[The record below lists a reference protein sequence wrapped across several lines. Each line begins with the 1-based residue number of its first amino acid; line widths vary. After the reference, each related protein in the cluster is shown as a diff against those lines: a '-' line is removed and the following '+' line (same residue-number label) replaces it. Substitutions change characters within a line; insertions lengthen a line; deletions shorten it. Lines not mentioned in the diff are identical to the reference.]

1 MCGIVAYIGT
11 KEASPILLNG
21 LKRLEYRGYDSAGC
35 SILDNNE
42 IKYLKKKGRVEEL
55 EKELKKN
62 PLKGKLGISHTRWAT
77 HGAPNT
83 VNAHPHF
90 DCQKELFLVHN
101 GIIENYTV
109 LKKWLL
115 KKGHFFRSDT
125 DTEIVVHLIEEH
137 YQGDLLNAV
146 QKALLLVEGTYGL
159 GVISKHEP
167 NILIGA
173 RKGSPL
179 AVGVVQNGEYILA
192 SDPSA
197 IIEHTKKVIYL
208 DDNEIVS
215 LTRDGMK
222 ITTLDNVE
230 VKKEAQD
237 IQLDLNQI
245 EKAGFDHF
253 MLKEIFEQPQSIKN
267 AMRGRTLVNEG
278 RIQLGGLQDWLD
290 FLVKVDSVVFL
301 ACGTS
306 WHAGLIGE
314 YLFEH
319 LAHLPTE
326 TEYASEFRYKNI
338 PINKNTAYF
347 VISQS
352 GETADTLESLHK
364 IKQAGGN
371 VFGIV
376 NVVGSTIARETD
388 AGIYLHA
395 GPEIGV
401 ASTKAFTSQV
411 TVLAQLA
418 VLLGIK
424 RGQIKPKEVKSRL
437 QAIIDIP
444 EKVEHILNQN
454 RQIKELAKKYA
465 QFNNFLYLG
474 RGYNFPTA
482 LEGALKLKE
491 ISYIHAEGYP
501 AAEMKHGPIALIDR
515 QMPVVV
521 IATDTEDVIYQKV
534 ISNIEEVRARGGN
547 IIVIATQGNKD
558 IRNLATEVIY
568 VPKTNGFLTPLLNVI
583 PLQLLAY
590 HMAVLRGCDVD
601 KPRNLAKSVTVE

>member
-11 KEASPILLNG
+11 QEASPILLSG

-35 SILDNNE
+35 SILDNHE

-62 PLKGKLGISHTRWAT
+62 PLKGRLGISHTRWAT

-137 YQGDLLNAV
+137 YQGDLLSAV

-230 VKKEAQD
+230 VKKEA
-237 IQLDLNQI
+237 
-245 EKAGFDHF
+245 
-253 MLKEIFEQPQSIKN
+253 
-267 AMRGRTLVNEG
+267 
-278 RIQLGGLQDWLD
+278 
-290 FLVKVDSVVFL
+290 
-301 ACGTS
+301 
-306 WHAGLIGE
+306 
-314 YLFEH
+314 
-319 LAHLPTE
+319 
-326 TEYASEFRYKNI
+326 
-338 PINKNTAYF
+338 
-347 VISQS
+347 
-352 GETADTLESLHK
+352 
-364 IKQAGGN
+364 
-371 VFGIV
+371 
-376 NVVGSTIARETD
+376 
-388 AGIYLHA
+388 
-395 GPEIGV
+395 
-401 ASTKAFTSQV
+401 
-411 TVLAQLA
+411 
-418 VLLGIK
+418 
-424 RGQIKPKEVKSRL
+424 
-437 QAIIDIP
+437 
-444 EKVEHILNQN
+444 
-454 RQIKELAKKYA
+454 
-465 QFNNFLYLG
+465 
-474 RGYNFPTA
+474 
-482 LEGALKLKE
+482 
-491 ISYIHAEGYP
+491 
-501 AAEMKHGPIALIDR
+501 
-515 QMPVVV
+515 
-521 IATDTEDVIYQKV
+521 
-534 ISNIEEVRARGGN
+534 
-547 IIVIATQGNKD
+547 
-558 IRNLATEVIY
+558 
-568 VPKTNGFLTPLLNVI
+568 
-583 PLQLLAY
+583 
-590 HMAVLRGCDVD
+590 
-601 KPRNLAKSVTVE
+601 